1 LDCVLS
7 GEPWTALQVPPSLC
21 GLRFAVPQ
29 AYVLEDLD
37 QHVAA
42 TFERVLSVLSAAQAQ
57 LIDVPLQ
64 TLTDLPAINR
74 KGGFTAAEAYALHR
88 DRLLESAAKY
98 DPRVSVRIL
107 RGREQDAADYI
118 ELGRARADFQQRVA
132 AQLEGF
138 DAALMP
144 TVPIIAPKLTEV
156 ESDSDYGRLN
166 LLVLRNPT
174 VTNFLDGCAISI
186 PCQHKGSAPVG
197 LSLMGHRNSDRRL
210 LAIAAAVEAVVS
222 PSVSVE

>member
-1 LDCVLS
+1 
-7 GEPWTALQVPPSLC
+7 
-21 GLRFAVPQ
+21 LRFAVPQ

-37 QHVAA
+37 QHVAK
-42 TFERVLSVLSAAQAQ
+42 TFERVLTALSAEHCEI
-57 LIDVPLQ
+57 IDVPLR

-88 DRLLESAAKY
+88 GRLSNRASEY
-98 DPRVSVRIL
+98 DPRVSTRIL

-118 ELGRARADFQQRVA
+118 DLLRERDDFQRRVA
-132 AQLEGF
+132 AELEGF

-156 ESDSDYGRLN
+156 ESDSEYGRLN

-186 PCQHKGSAPVG
+186 PCHERGSAPVG
-197 LSLMGHRNSDRRL
+197 LTLMGHRNSDPRL
-210 LAIAAAVEAVVS
+210 LAMAGAVEAVLS
-222 PSVSVE
+222 PSLSVE